1 MYENLK
7 RFITELKSTI
17 SDLKVQE
24 GTLKVINDEFV
35 ANVVRLEKA
44 LKTARAEA
52 SQEGGIGDKIDTPE
66 TIEENLLQSP
76 CPSLIFS
83 LLLLPNSFY
92 LSNQFGYFQTMFCGT
107 FFMSLPLL
115 IKLKR
120 ESKSLDSRTFMLN
133 DQSLPEKL

>member
-1 MYENLK
+1 M
-7 RFITELKSTI
+7 
-17 SDLKVQE
+17 
-24 GTLKVINDEFV
+24 INDEFV

-52 SQEGGIGDKIDTPE
+52 SHEGGIGDKIDTPE

-76 CPSLIFS
+76 CRGLIFS
-83 LLLLPNSFY
+83 LLLLPKTIFSFCI
-92 LSNQFGYFQTMFCGT
+92 SNQFGYFQTMFCGT